1 MTEGVKV
8 MVCPTGE
15 RIVSDEDDAR
25 VQAEA
30 LRLGVIE
37 QIAAAIR
44 GGIGQRGASVSTK
57 DGDRFVAIIRW
68 AGFPKA
74 SNNGWASMAISP
86 ANEKTAA
93 WIRRAVHLLI
103 DADSSALVPANS
115 SWRN

>member
-1 MTEGVKV
+1 MCEDVKV
-8 MVCPTGE
+8 MLCPTGE
-15 RIVSDEDDAR
+15 RIVLDEDDTR

-37 QIAAAIR
+37 QIAAAVR
-44 GGIGQRGASVSTK
+44 NGSDQRGASVITR
-57 DGDRFVAIIRW
+57 DAERMVAIIRW

-86 ANEKTAA
+86 ANEKTAS
-93 WIRRAVHLLI
+93 WLVRAVNLLI
-103 DADSSALVPANS
+103 GADAMTMLPADR

>member
-8 MVCPTGE
+8 MLCPTGE
-15 RIVSDEDDAR
+15 RIVTDDDDAR

-37 QIAAAIR
+37 QIAMAVR
-44 GGIGQRGASVSTK
+44 NGSGERGASVITR
-57 DGDRFVAIIRW
+57 DGKRFVAIVRW
-68 AGFPKA
+68 AGFAKA
-74 SNNGWASMAISP
+74 SKNGWASMAIAP

-93 WIRRAVHLLI
+93 WIMRAVQLLI
-103 DADSSALVPANS
+103 DGDTTTLLPADG

>member
-15 RIVSDEDDAR
+15 RIVTDEDDAR

-37 QIAAAIR
+37 QIAAATR
-44 GGIGQRGASVSTK
+44 NGNGQRGASVVTR
-57 DGDRFVAIIRW
+57 DGNRMVAIIRW

-86 ANEKTAA
+86 ANEKTAG
-93 WIRRAVHLLI
+93 WLVRAVNLLI
-103 DADSSALVPANS
+103 GADAMTLLPADT

>member
-1 MTEGVKV
+1 MTESVKV

-15 RIVSDEDDAR
+15 RIVTDEDDAR

-37 QIAAAIR
+37 QIAAAVR
-44 GGIGQRGASVSTK
+44 NGSGERGASVITR
-57 DGDRFVAIIRW
+57 DGNRIVAIIRW

-74 SNNGWASMAISP
+74 SNNGWASMAIWP
-86 ANEKTAA
+86 ATEKTAG
-93 WIRRAVHLLI
+93 WLVRAVNLLI
-103 DADSSALVPANS
+103 GADAMTMLPADT

>member
-1 MTEGVKV
+1 MSEDVKV

-15 RIVSDEDDAR
+15 RIVTDEDDAR

-37 QIAAAIR
+37 QIAGAVRNGA
-44 GGIGQRGASVSTK
+44 GQRGASVVTR
-57 DGDRFVAIIRW
+57 DGNRMVAIIRW
-68 AGFPKA
+68 AGFEKA

-93 WIRRAVHLLI
+93 WLVRAVNLLI
-103 DADSSALVPANS
+103 GADAMALLPADTS
-115 SWRN
+115 CRN

>member
-1 MTEGVKV
+1 MSDGVKV

-37 QIAAAIR
+37 QIAAAVR
-44 GGIGQRGASVSTK
+44 NGDGQRGASVITR
-57 DGDRFVAIIRW
+57 DGNRLVAIIRW

-74 SNNGWASMAISP
+74 SNNGWASMSVTP
-86 ANEKTAA
+86 ANDKTAG
-93 WIRRAVHLLI
+93 WLMNAVHLLI
-103 DADSSALVPANS
+103 DGDSMALLPADG

>member
-1 MTEGVKV
+1 MSDGVKV

-37 QIAAAIR
+37 QIAAAVR
-44 GGIGQRGASVSTK
+44 SGNGQRGASIITR
-57 DGDRFVAIIRW
+57 DGNRMVAIIRW
-68 AGFPKA
+68 TGFVRA

-86 ANEKTAA
+86 ANEKTAG
-93 WIRRAVHLLI
+93 WLMRAVNLLI
-103 DADSSALVPANS
+103 DADGMTLLPADS

>member
-1 MTEGVKV
+1 MSNDVKV

-15 RIVSDEDDAR
+15 RIVSDDDDAR
-25 VQAEA
+25 VQVEA

-37 QIAAAIR
+37 QIATAVR
-44 GGIGQRGASVSTK
+44 NGSGERGASVITK

-68 AGFPKA
+68 AGFAKA

-93 WIRRAVHLLI
+93 WIMRAVQLAIDGGTTTLLP
-103 DADSSALVPANS
+103 ADR

>member
-15 RIVSDEDDAR
+15 RIFTDEDDAR

-37 QIAAAIR
+37 QIAGAIR
-44 GGIGQRGASVSTK
+44 NGIGQRGASVITK
-57 DGDRFVAIIRW
+57 DGNRFIAIIRW
-68 AGFPKA
+68 AGFAKA

-86 ANEKTAA
+86 ANEKTAN
-93 WIRRAVHLLI
+93 WLMHAVKLLI
-103 DADSSALVPANS
+103 DGGTTTLLPADR

>member
-37 QIAAAIR
+37 QIAAATR
-44 GGIGQRGASVSTK
+44 NGTGQRGASVITC
-57 DGDRFVAIIRW
+57 DGNRMVAIIRW

-86 ANEKTAA
+86 ANEKTAGWLMDA
-93 WIRRAVHLLI
+93 CRILI
-103 DADSSALVPANS
+103 DGDTVGLTPADR

>member
-1 MTEGVKV
+1 MNNGVKV

-37 QIAAAIR
+37 QIATAIR
-44 GGIGQRGASVSTK
+44 GGTGQRGASVITK
-57 DGDRFVAIIRW
+57 DGDRFVAVIRW
-68 AGFPKA
+68 AGFAKA
-74 SNNGWASMAISP
+74 SNNGWASMAIAP
-86 ANEKTAA
+86 ANEKTAG
-93 WIRRAVHLLI
+93 WIMHAVKLLI
-103 DADSSALVPANS
+103 DGGTTTLLPADR